1 MAFRRNPPGHMTG
14 PGEMTFL
21 GKDVVFEGILTM
33 EGDVRLDGRL
43 RGELHTT
50 GTLTVGEDAI
60 VKGTVKAGILI
71 TSGKING
78 HVIASEKIK
87 ILKPAILIGDI
98 RTPAISIEGG
108 ARFHGSSDMGANT
121 GVERNR
127 LSYEKVYTI
136 QGLSA
141 DKCSNI
147 QHS

>member
-1 MAFRRNPPGHMTG
+1 MTG
-14 PGEMTFL
+14 SGEMTLL

-78 HVIASEKIK
+78 LVIASEKIK

-121 GVERNR
+121 RVESNR
-127 LSYEKVYTI
+127 LSDEKVYTI
-136 QGLSA
+136 PFRRQT
-141 DKCSNI
+141 I
-147 QHS
+147 PEF

>member
-1 MAFRRNPPGHMTG
+1 MVFGRNQPGQVTR

-21 GKDVVFEGILTM
+21 GKDVIFEGILTM

-60 VKGTVKAGILI
+60 VKGTVTAGILI

-108 ARFHGSSDMGANT
+108 AHFHGSSDMGANT
-121 GVERNR
+121 RVENNR
-127 LSYEKVYTI
+127 LSYKRVYAI
-136 QGLSA
+136 QDLSA

-147 QHS
+147 QQS

>member
-1 MAFRRNPPGHMTG
+1 MTFG
-14 PGEMTFL
+14 RSQQGQVTRPGEMTFL

-78 HVIASEKIK
+78 HVIASEKIQ

-108 ARFHGSSDMGANT
+108 AHFHGSSDMGANT
-121 GVERNR
+121 GVESNR
-127 LSYEKVYTI
+127 LSDEKVYTI
-136 QGLSA
+136 PLRRQT
-141 DKCSNI
+141 I
-147 QHS
+147 PEF